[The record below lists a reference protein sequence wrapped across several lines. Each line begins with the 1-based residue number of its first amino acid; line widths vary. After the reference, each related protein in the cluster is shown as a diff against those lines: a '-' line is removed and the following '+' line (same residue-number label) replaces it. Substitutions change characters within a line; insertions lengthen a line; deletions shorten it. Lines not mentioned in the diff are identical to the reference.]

1 MIITCLAFGKA
12 IHCLCKI
19 GEEIFIETRQH
30 GVSHGRIRMF
40 FWHLVRTL
48 LFVVMWVCVSGK
60 Q

>member
-40 FWHLVRTL
+40 FLAL
-48 LFVVMWVCVSGK
+48 S
-60 Q
+60 